1 MDNKIAQNDEIL
13 ALESIY
19 DEKMFL
25 VDRERKNPRG
35 WFVAHTSVP
44 RSLCLVCNRDGKQE
58 EIQINYLPPVIL
70 HFELVAK
77 YPSTSPPAFLLSASW
92 LTLKQ
97 LSNLCSHLEHLWK
110 QNGGEVVLFQWTQF
124 LQEETLT
131 FLGINRCLDITSL
144 MTWKPKKVYNID
156 DAGTRKASEPGS
168 TSYKQFQC
176 MKKEKYVVDQN
187 QGRKTHCDHYSH
199 EEDISKVN
207 VRTCQT
213 RQVFKPKTTRGQLE
227 FDQRAVL
234 EKKSGE
240 RLLSYLIDCYDTDM
254 WLCLCGCFT
263 VMRSIKSLLVNL
275 FGNIL
280 FHGHLF
286 EYNQYKL
293 QETFDNEWHFCK
305 VCLCEKQGREC
316 MTFFTCKHIFC
327 KDCIRSFFEIQIQDG
342 KVRFLSC
349 PEDGCLSQALPTQV
363 KDLVSPELYSHY
375 DRILLN
381 STLESMSDIIYCPRQ
396 YCQFPVMLEA
406 DCNMATCPSC
416 SFVFCVY
423 CKMVYHGISPCQ
435 LRLEEKKEIFEKY
448 LKAVGKQKQD
458 MEVRYGRK
466 TLQTLVD
473 NTLSEKWIDIN
484 SKKCPHCNT
493 SIEKRDGCNKM
504 TCWKCSTYFCW
515 LCMSRLSSTSPYL
528 HFNDLTSPCFDQL
541 FQGIFNPADED
552 DWEFGQFL

>member
-1 MDNKIAQNDEIL
+1 MDNKSAQDDELL

-19 DEKMFL
+19 DKKVFL
-25 VDRERKNPRG
+25 VDHNGKNSCG
-35 WFVAHTSVP
+35 WFVAHPFVSM
-44 RSLCLVCNRDGKQE
+44 SLNLICNRDGKQE
-58 EIQINYLPPVIL
+58 EVPINYLPPLIL

-77 YPSTSPPAFLLSASW
+77 YPSSSPPAFLLSASW

-110 QNGGEVVLFQWTQF
+110 QNGREVVLFQWTQF

-131 FLGINRCLDITSL
+131 FLGINKCLDITSL
-144 MTWKPKKVYNID
+144 VTYRIRDGKRRMLKNFHGSED
-156 DAGTRKASEPGS
+156 EQGTIKPGS

-176 MKKEKYVVDQN
+176 MKKENYVVDQN
-187 QGRKTHCDHYSH
+187 QGRKISCDQYSH
-199 EEDISKVN
+199 EDDVSKVKF
-207 VRTCQT
+207 RSCQ
-213 RQVFKPKTTRGQLE
+213 RKEFLKPKTTKGYFT

-234 EKKSGE
+234 ERKSRE
-240 RLLSYLIDCYDTDM
+240 NLFSYLI
-254 WLCLCGCFT
+254 
-263 VMRSIKSLLVNL
+263 
-275 FGNIL
+275 
-280 FHGHLF
+280 
-286 EYNQYKL
+286 EYNYYKL

-305 VCLCEKQGREC
+305 ICLCEKQGQEC

-342 KVRFLSC
+342 KVRYLSC
-349 PEDGCLSQALPTQV
+349 PEDNCLSQALPNQV
-363 KDLVSPELYSHY
+363 KDLVSPELYFRY

-396 YCQFPVMLEA
+396 YCQFPVMLEV

-435 LRLEEKKEIFEKY
+435 LRLDEKKEIMEKY
-448 LKAVGKQKQD
+448 LNAVGKQKQD
-458 MEVRYGRK
+458 LEIRYGRK

-473 NTLSEKWIDIN
+473 NALSEKWIDIN

-504 TCWKCSTYFCW
+504 TCWKCNTYFCW
-515 LCMSRLSSTSPYL
+515 LCMSQLSSTSPYQ

-541 FQGIFNPADED
+541 FQGMFNPADED